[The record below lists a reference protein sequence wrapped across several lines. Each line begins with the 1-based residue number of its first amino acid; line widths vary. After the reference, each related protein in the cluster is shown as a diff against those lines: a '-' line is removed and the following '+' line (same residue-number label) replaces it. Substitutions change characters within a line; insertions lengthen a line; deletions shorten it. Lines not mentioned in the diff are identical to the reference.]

1 MPQEGACNATYFSYI
16 FFHFNL
22 KKQRVT
28 SDTCRNTRQI
38 STPRHPLPSSENAV
52 SPVPLK
58 QFLPDATPTGRTVSA
73 ADLLALADRCE
84 HAGPA
89 EQGDR
94 LRDALD
100 LVASAGS
107 PVSHLCCDK
116 LERVLVYTHLGAYE
130 SAVLALMPEGATF
143 TGARLEDGS
152 VIGQV
157 ALGAGT
163 GAHSRASR
171 VLAMGWLA
179 ALLRTLA
186 RQPVGTPEHGETLP

>member
-1 MPQEGACNATYFSYI
+1 MSEFAATLHLLAIVNDQARMS
-16 FFHFNL
+16 
-22 KKQRVT
+22 
-28 SDTCRNTRQI
+28 
-38 STPRHPLPSSENAV
+38 V
-52 SPVPLK
+52 SPIQLK
-58 QFLPDATPTGRTVSA
+58 QFLPDAARAGRVASA
-73 ADLLALADRCE
+73 ADLTALADRCE
-84 HAGPA
+84 QAGQA

-100 LVASAGS
+100 LIASAGS
-107 PVSHLCCDK
+107 PISDLCWDK
-116 LERVLVYTHLGAYE
+116 LERALVYTHLGAYE

-157 ALGAGT
+157 ALGGRT
-163 GAHSRASR
+163 GAHSRSSR

-186 RQPVGTPEHGETLP
+186 RQPLVTAQPAEKLS

>member
-1 MPQEGACNATYFSYI
+1 
-16 FFHFNL
+16 
-22 KKQRVT
+22 
-28 SDTCRNTRQI
+28 
-38 STPRHPLPSSENAV
+38 V
-52 SPVPLK
+52 SPIELK
-58 QFLPDATPTGRTVSA
+58 QFLPQAARIGKTTSV

-84 HAGPA
+84 QAGQA

-100 LVASAGS
+100 LIASAGS
-107 PVSHLCCDK
+107 PINDLCRDK
-116 LERVLVYTHLGAYE
+116 FERALVYTHLGAYE

-157 ALGAGT
+157 ALGSHA
-163 GAHSRASR
+163 GAHSRTSR
-171 VLAMGWLA
+171 VLAMGWLT

-186 RQPVGTPEHGETLP
+186 RQPLATPETGGRLS